1 MPAASIDL
9 NADLGEGFGPWRMG
23 DDEALLGIVSSANV
37 ACGFHAGDPL
47 TMARVCASAAAK
59 GTRVGAHVSWRD
71 LEGFG
76 RRDMQLSPEQLH
88 AELVNQIGA
97 LVAHARVAGTTV
109 TYVKAHGM
117 LYNRAHA
124 DAVTA
129 DAIVRAVADVDP
141 ALVVL
146 TQPGSAV
153 VGLAAAAGLT
163 IAAEGFADRAYL
175 PTGQL
180 MPRSRAGSMLGVEEA
195 VAQAVRL
202 ATEQTVGTQDGPIP
216 MAVATICLHGD
227 SPDAVALARRIRTE
241 LEAAGTAIR
250 PFT

>member
-1 MPAASIDL
+1 VSASIDL

-23 DDEALLGIVSSANV
+23 DDDALLGIVSSANV

-47 TMARVCASAAAK
+47 TMARVCASAAAN
-59 GTRVGAHVSWRD
+59 GVRVGAHVCWRD

-76 RRDMQLSPEQLH
+76 RRDLQVAPDQLH

-97 LVAHARVAGTTV
+97 LVAHARVAGTAV
-109 TYVKAHGM
+109 TYVKPHGM
-117 LYNRAHA
+117 LYNRAFA
-124 DAVTA
+124 DRDTA
-129 DAIVRAVADVDP
+129 DAIVRAVADVDRS
-141 ALVVL
+141 LVVL

-153 VGLAAAAGLT
+153 LELARAAGLPV
-163 IAAEGFADRAYL
+163 AAEGFADRAYL

-180 MPRSRAGSMLGVEEA
+180 MPRSRAGSMLGVDAA

-202 ATEQTVGTQDGPIP
+202 AEDRTVATEDGDLP
-216 MAVATICLHGD
+216 MDVATICLHGD
-227 SPDAVALARRIRTE
+227 SPDAVDLARRIRAA
-241 LEAAGTAIR
+241 LEAGGTAIR